1 MKTILSLLLIATITT
16 LQFVSC
22 SNGNEKKEQKLAD
35 KKLGKIELNI
45 PASLKDKPEI
55 LNYVQEMVSLSDEY
69 ALLIDE
75 AAEKAAPF
83 KGKKAEDL
91 GMADKIKLTQITSEL
106 SFKAIEIIGKWGE
119 YTDKRLSLE
128 KELTED
134 EAKALE
140 SVMHYFEKRMEQIEV
155 KHADLFGEEE
165 EL

>member
-35 KKLGKIELNI
+35 KKLGKVELNI

-83 KGKKAEDL
+83 KGKKAED
-91 GMADKIKLTQITSEL
+91 
-106 SFKAIEIIGKWGE
+106 
-119 YTDKRLSLE
+119 
-128 KELTED
+128 
-134 EAKALE
+134 
-140 SVMHYFEKRMEQIEV
+140 
-155 KHADLFGEEE
+155 
-165 EL
+165 